1 VPESR
6 RDVRK
11 FTQPAFEEMAR
22 SLHASY
28 LDRWSRHKLTELAG
42 STPEGLRQPKQPE
55 PESTSSAA

>member
-11 FTQPAFEEMAR
+11 FTQPAFDELAR

-28 LDRWSRHKLTELAG
+28 LDRWSRHRVTELETT
-42 STPEGLRQPKQPE
+42 TPEVSSQPKQQE
-55 PESTSSAA
+55 PEGTSSAA